1 MVGRSESLRGTIC
14 TVCRSLASR
23 IGGRG
28 PAARIIDVHAH
39 VQVADFLT
47 FAAEAGLR
55 RPKFGTAQQGLQP
68 SSPAGDDEAAM
79 ASRLQLMDGASVR
92 MQVLSPTLAPYF
104 ADEDVAVRAAQLA
117 NDGQQRLVGRRP
129 DRFASFASL
138 PLPHVEASLD
148 EMRRALDKLGM
159 AGVTLQCSCL
169 GCSIAEDRFDPLFAE
184 LNARGA
190 VLFLHPS
197 VNGLAS
203 TFITDWSLTA
213 SAGPPMEDAVVA
225 LHLMVK
231 GTPIRYPDIKI
242 VVPHLGGGLSGQLE
256 RLDNQ
261 MPLFAPGLMGKPSA
275 MARRL
280 WYDTVSHGSRPA
292 LRAAAEAFG
301 ADRLV
306 PGSDFPILLA
316 HQPYAE
322 TFGYIGKAGLGGR
335 DARRILHETAPRLLD
350 L

>member
-1 MVGRSESLRGTIC
+1 
-14 TVCRSLASR
+14 
-23 IGGRG
+23 
-28 PAARIIDVHAH
+28 
-39 VQVADFLT
+39 
-47 FAAEAGLR
+47 
-55 RPKFGTAQQGLQP
+55 
-68 SSPAGDDEAAM
+68 
-79 ASRLQLMDGASVR
+79 
-92 MQVLSPTLAPYF
+92 
-104 ADEDVAVRAAQLA
+104 
-117 NDGQQRLVGRRP
+117 
-129 DRFASFASL
+129 
-138 PLPHVEASLD
+138 
-148 EMRRALDKLGM
+148 
-159 AGVTLQCSCL
+159 
-169 GCSIAEDRFDPLFAE
+169 
-184 LNARGA
+184 
-190 VLFLHPS
+190 
-197 VNGLAS
+197 
-203 TFITDWSLTA
+203 
-213 SAGPPMEDAVVA
+213 
-225 LHLMVK
+225 MVK